1 MGKYVVETV
10 QLVRRKYYVKV
21 DEPAWAGDG
30 IVCGELEPFST
41 THLSEDI
48 FSTTEV
54 KKFPKA
60 ELFDDVNAAVMKFN
74 YDTGEWECK
83 ARWDLA

>member
-1 MGKYVVETV
+1 MRKYVVETV
-10 QLVRRKYYVKV
+10 QIIKRKYYVKV
-21 DEPAWAGDG
+21 DDPGWAHDG
-30 IVCGELEPFST
+30 IVMNEMEHFST
-41 THLSEDI
+41 SHLMEDI
-48 FSTTEV
+48 LSTREV

-60 ELFDDVNAAVMKFN
+60 DQYEDVNAAVMKFN